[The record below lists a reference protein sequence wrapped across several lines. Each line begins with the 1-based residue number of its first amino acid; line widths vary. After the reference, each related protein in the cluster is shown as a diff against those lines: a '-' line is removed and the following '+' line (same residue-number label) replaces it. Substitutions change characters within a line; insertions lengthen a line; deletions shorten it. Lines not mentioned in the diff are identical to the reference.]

1 VSRRAIARDIRAI
14 LRDIILLDG
23 DESNPFGGG
32 EPLYRVPPLDAMAAK
47 AARILGTSREAVK
60 KRACLRLPAKGAGR

>member
-1 VSRRAIARDIRAI
+1 MSRRAIARDIRAL

-32 EPLYRVPPLDAMAAK
+32 EPRYVVPSLDNMA
-47 AARILGTSREAVK
+47 
-60 KRACLRLPAKGAGR
+60 AKGAGR